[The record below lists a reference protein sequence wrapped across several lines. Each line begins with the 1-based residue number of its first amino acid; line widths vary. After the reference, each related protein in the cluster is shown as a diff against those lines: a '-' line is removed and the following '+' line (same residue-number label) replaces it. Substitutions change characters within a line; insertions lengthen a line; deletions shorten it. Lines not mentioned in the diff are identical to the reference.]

1 MSTTA
6 SEAAPLPA
14 GADLIPAGEQQGGRQ
29 QDIIPGEEGQY
40 SSRCPFLEWKAI
52 PNGSKTACCELEG
65 KMGVEVGG
73 IGCGEP
79 SSQGCSQHSGRQPL
93 WSGYLQVRELLPQR
107 LSLSWLEVVVFH
119 FICSLAVT

>member
-14 GADLIPAGEQQGGRQ
+14 GATDPVPAGDQQGGRQ
-29 QDIIPGEEGQY
+29 QDIISGEEGQH

-52 PNGSKTACCELEG
+52 PNGSKTACHELEG

-73 IGCGEP
+73 TGCGEP
-79 SSQGCSQHSGRQPL
+79 SRAAHSTQGG
-93 WSGYLQVRELLPQR
+93 
-107 LSLSWLEVVVFH
+107 SL
-119 FICSLAVT
+119 CGLATFR